1 MLKKTNTIIL
11 GKKVKIRRGKNI
23 LLKKNHKIQ
32 RKATQST
39 AAINK
44 QKFYAIYWEFL
55 ILKNSEIIIIIYQK
69 IYIY

>member
-44 QKFYAIYWEFL
+44 QKFYAIY
-55 ILKNSEIIIIIYQK
+55 
-69 IYIY
+69 